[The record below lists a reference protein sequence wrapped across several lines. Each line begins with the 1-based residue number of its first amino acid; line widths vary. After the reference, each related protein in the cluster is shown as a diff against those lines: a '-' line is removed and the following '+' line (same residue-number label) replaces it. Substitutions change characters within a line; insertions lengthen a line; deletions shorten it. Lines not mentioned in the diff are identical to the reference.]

1 MLSRVAYS
9 IYWMSRYLERVENI
23 ARFIDTQLNMILDL
37 PPMREDPF
45 AWRPLV
51 SITGDD
57 DYFNEHYETPSKENV
72 IYFHTFDGNYPN
84 SISSSITAARENA
97 RSVREVIPSEMWEQ
111 INRLYIT
118 VKRTGASL
126 HAGKNPHQFYTD
138 IKMACHL
145 IAGIG
150 YSAMSH
156 GEAWEFYQLGKFLER
171 ADKTSRILDVKYFV
185 ILPRLDYIGSSL
197 DNVQWTALLKST
209 SAFEMYRKEFNQISP
224 ENIVKFLVFNKE
236 FPRSIL
242 YCILRTED
250 ALASLTGLSLGASKT
265 ELNLEIEKIATKI
278 TYSNVNEILSG
289 GLHSYLDEVQSD
301 LNGLGNKIYENFFE
315 MKPLSQIK
323 SAGTQTQTQIQ

>member
-1 MLSRVAYS
+1 MLSRVASS
-9 IYWMSRYLERVENI
+9 IFWMSRYLERVENT

-37 PPMREDPF
+37 PSMREEPF
-45 AWRPLV
+45 AWRPLI

-57 DYFNEHYETPSKENV
+57 DFFNEKYGKPTRENV
-72 IYFHTFDGNYPN
+72 MYFHTFDSSYLN
-84 SISSSITAARENA
+84 SISSCLTAARENA

-126 HAGKNPHQFYTD
+126 RAAKHPHEFYTD

-145 IAGIG
+145 ISGLG

-156 GEAWEFYQLGKFLER
+156 GEAWYFLQLGKFLER

-209 SAFEMYRKEFNQISP
+209 SAFEMYRKKFNQISP
-224 ENIVKFLVFNKE
+224 KDIVSFLVFEND
-236 FPRSIL
+236 FPRAIL
-242 YCILRTED
+242 YCVMQTEK
-250 ALASLTGLSLGASKT
+250 ALSKITGSMDGGFRS
-265 ELNLEIEKIATKI
+265 EINLEAETILSKIA
-278 TYSNVNEILSG
+278 YSNANEIMNN
-289 GLHSYLDEVQSD
+289 GLHEFLDNLQSD
-301 LNGLGNKIYENFFE
+301 LNQLGNKIYENFFE
-315 MKPLSQIK
+315 MKPISEIK
-323 SAGTQTQTQIQ
+323 SYQTQSQ